1 MSKPNPEQSNSGIL
15 SQGSVPAIIQSYAS
29 GKWEQ
34 VSGAVP
40 HETGLTIFLDGEE
53 LVTVMCTPIRLVQ
66 MVLGFLYLEDVI
78 QGRDDVAVLRVC
90 EEDSTADVRLKTP
103 GFKAPVRRTLS
114 SGCGR
119 PVTFAPAT
127 REVVSALVV
136 TAQDILS
143 LMSQL
148 NQRAQ
153 LYRFSGGV
161 HASGL
166 GKGEELAVV
175 AEDIGRHNTIDKVM
189 GECLLTGMPTGDG
202 ILLTTGRISSE
213 MLSKAARMEVPV
225 VVSRSSPTSKAL
237 SMAHELG
244 ITLIGYA
251 RGNRMTVYSHPERVR
266 ELAQGH

>member
-1 MSKPNPEQSNSGIL
+1 MRKPDPEQSNADIL
-15 SQGSVPAIIQSYAS
+15 SAGSVPAIIQSYAS

-53 LVTVMCTPIRLVQ
+53 LVTVMCTPVKLAP
-66 MVLGFLYLEDVI
+66 MVLGFLYLEDI
-78 QGRDDVAVLRVC
+78 IKGREDVAVLRVC
-90 EEDSTADVRLKTP
+90 EEDSTADVRLKVP
-103 GFKAPVRRTLS
+103 GFETPARRTLS

-119 PVTFAPAT
+119 PTTFAPQS
-127 REVVSALVV
+127 REVVSSMVV
-136 TAQDILS
+136 TAQEVLS

-148 NQRAQ
+148 NEKAQ

-161 HASGL
+161 HTSGL
-166 GKGEELAVV
+166 GRDGKLAVV

-225 VVSRSSPTSKAL
+225 VVSRSSPTSKAVTL
-237 SMAHELG
+237 AGELK
-244 ITLIGYA
+244 ITLIGYV
-251 RGNRMTVYSHPERVR
+251 RGSRMQVYTHPERLR
-266 ELAQGH
+266 EPANC